1 MAAHEL
7 DMERKACILA
17 FILCL
22 FGSGKAVAQCFASPG
37 NPVAGSTNL
46 GILDPHIFRAIGFYQ
61 FSASD
66 RYYEGRYPSD
76 YDPAG
81 AISSAYYNYTG
92 LSIGYGLTRRFSIE
106 TELGYFFN
114 KTQEYKYIDHRLT
127 GSGMSNAVISGKYN
141 LYQDLVRR
149 TELTLT
155 AGPKLP
161 FSTRP
166 QVVDGVELPID
177 VQTSTGNFGAVAQM
191 FFVKEF
197 DAISAR
203 FILIGRYENN
213 FTENRQ
219 GYRFGDAWITSI
231 FLSKH
236 LANPWTGLTK
246 DLTLILQGRYEYR
259 RQNTRHG
266 QPVTYSG
273 SKLFFVSPQLNYNL
287 NYIWN
292 FSVIFDVPVYQYYNG
307 IQLANRFAV
316 TLTVARDIGF
326 QL

>member
-1 MAAHEL
+1 MTQ
-7 DMERKACILA
+7 KACILA
-17 FILCL
+17 FIFLL
-22 FGSGKAVAQCFASPG
+22 SGGGKAVAQCFASPG
-37 NPVAGSTNL
+37 NPIAGSTNL
-46 GILDPHIFRAIGFYQ
+46 GILDPHIVRAIGFYQ
-61 FSASD
+61 FSLSD
-66 RYYEGRYPSD
+66 RYYEGRHPSG

-81 AISSAYYNYTG
+81 AISSAWYNYTG

-106 TELGYFFN
+106 TDLGYFVN
-114 KTQEYKYIDHRLT
+114 KTQEYRYLDHSLT
-127 GSGMSNAVISGKYN
+127 GSGLSNAVISGKYN
-141 LYQDLVRR
+141 LHQDLVRR
-149 TELTLT
+149 VELTVS

-177 VQTSTGNFGAVAQM
+177 VQASTGNFGAVGQL

-197 DAISAR
+197 DAVSAR
-203 FILIGRYENN
+203 LILMGRYENN

-219 GYRFGDAWITSI
+219 GYRFGDAWITSV

-236 LANPWTGLTK
+236 LANRWTGLTK

-259 RQNTRHG
+259 GQNIRHG
-266 QPVTYSG
+266 QPVAYSG
-273 SKLFFVSPQLNYNL
+273 SNLFFVAPQLNYNL

-307 IQLANRFAV
+307 IQLANSFAV
-316 TLTVARDIGF
+316 TFSVARDIGF

>member
-1 MAAHEL
+1 MKTRILVLVLIILLAGGGSAA
-7 DMERKACILA
+7 
-17 FILCL
+17 
-22 FGSGKAVAQCFASPG
+22 AQCFASPG
-37 NPVAGSTNL
+37 NPIAGSTNL
-46 GILDPHIFRAIGFYQ
+46 GILDPHIVRVIGFYQ

-66 RYYEGRYPSD
+66 RYYEGRHLSD

-81 AISSAYYNYTG
+81 AISSAYYNYSG

-106 TELGYFFN
+106 ADLGYFFN
-114 KTQEYKYIDHRLT
+114 KTQEYRYLDYRLS
-127 GSGMSNAVISGKYN
+127 GSGLSNAVVSGKYN

-149 TELTLT
+149 TELTVS

-166 QVVDGVELPID
+166 QVVDGVELPVD
-177 VQTSTGNFGAVAQM
+177 VQASTGNFGAVAQL

-203 FILIGRYENN
+203 LILMGRYENN

-219 GYRFGDAWITSI
+219 GYRFGDAWISSL
-231 FLSKH
+231 FFSKH
-236 LANPWTGLTK
+236 LANRYTDLTK
-246 DLTLILQGRYEYR
+246 DLTLILQARHEHRGR
-259 RQNTRHG
+259 NLRHG
-266 QPVTYSG
+266 NTVEYSG
-273 SKLFFVSPQLNYNL
+273 SNLFFVAPQLNYNL

-316 TLTVARDIGF
+316 TFSVARDIGF
-326 QL
+326 NL